1 MQGCELEV
9 YCSDGWYLPFF
20 LPSFLPSFPPSL
32 HPSIPPSLLLPLPSS
47 NQPNPNLSYETTG
60 SARTLE
66 FRQHAGTLCP
76 LAIAH
81 WTTLVV
87 AMVRLAE
94 HNGRM
99 YGSGSGYGGEGYRI
113 QEVEEGK
120 GSSVWEL
127 MEDMELGRKEVQWWR
142 GIVARR

>member
-1 MQGCELEV
+1 MQGCELEI
-9 YCSDGWYLPFF
+9 CGSDGWYLAF
-20 LPSFLPSFPPSL
+20 LPSFLPPCLPPSR
-32 HPSIPPSLLLPLPSS
+32 
-47 NQPNPNLSYETTG
+47 QPNPNPSYETTG

-81 WTTLVV
+81 WTKLVV

-94 HNGRM
+94 HNGRI

-113 QEVEEGK
+113 QEGK
-120 GSSVWEL
+120 ESSVWEL

-142 GIVARR
+142 GVVAGRS